1 MLQTFLSNLR
11 QISSNDKGFSRRR
24 HPRRGSDRCVA
35 VIFGQSFPV
44 QDWSPGGICITA
56 DDRMFGMAQD
66 VELTVKFRL
75 RNTIIDIRHRAK
87 VVRKSSE
94 RVAFQFEPLTQ
105 TIRRGF
111 QQVIDDQL
119 AREFANS
126 QV

>member
-1 MLQTFLSNLR
+1 MLQTFLSTLR
-11 QISSNDKGFSRRR
+11 HISSNDKGFSRRR
-24 HPRRGSDRCVA
+24 HPRRASDRCVA
-35 VIFGQSFPV
+35 VVFGQSFPV
-44 QDWSPGGICITA
+44 QDWSPGGILITA

-66 VELTVKFRL
+66 VEITVKFRL
-75 RNTIIDIRHRAK
+75 RNTIVDIRHRAK
-87 VVRKSSE
+87 VIRKSSE